1 MLIYQIRNFS
11 FLMRVSISV
20 GSKEDEMVS
29 EEKNLFSYAM
39 IISVSVGGFM
49 SFIFHL
55 CVKASDNSPKKV
67 ITTVHSMMHA

>member
-1 MLIYQIRNFS
+1 
-11 FLMRVSISV
+11 MRFFMSV

-49 SFIFHL
+49 SFIFHVW
-55 CVKASDNSPKKV
+55 VKEPDISPKKV
-67 ITTVHSMMHA
+67 ITTV